1 MADETNQNGDPII
14 SVSGLTYRYVDRP
27 DLPPVLE
34 NVNLEVRKDDFVGLI
49 GPNGSGKT
57 TLLRILMGAIR
68 PKEGRVRV
76 LGKRP
81 AEVSRRIG
89 YVPQHAHIDTE
100 VPATVLDV
108 VRTGR
113 LGLSKW
119 GLRYGK
125 DHDKAVRAAMDEVGV
140 ADLAGRRI
148 GELSGGQRQR
158 VLIARALAADVGLL
172 LLDEPMAGVDI
183 HMERGILKTLQR
195 LNESLPIILVSH
207 DIGSVSRHVN
217 RVACLNRRLVVHRP
231 EEMSVEIIS
240 DMYAGDAPVRHL
252 HHHDDC
258 PFSEACDE

>member
-1 MADETNQNGDPII
+1 MAEPTKENSGPVV
-14 SVSGLTYRYVDRP
+14 SVSNLTYRYVDRP

-34 NVNLEVRKDDFVGLI
+34 DVNLEVGPDDFVGLI

-68 PKEGRVRV
+68 PKEGRVRI

-81 AEVSRRIG
+81 SEVSRRIG
-89 YVPQHAHIDTE
+89 YVPQHAHIDTQ

-119 GLRYGK
+119 GLRYGP
-125 DHDKAVRAAMDEVGV
+125 DHDEAARAAMEEVGV
-140 ADLAGRRI
+140 ANFAGRRI

-158 VLIARALAADVGLL
+158 VLIARALAADVALL

-183 HMERGILKTLQR
+183 HMERGILQTLRR
-195 LNESLPIILVSH
+195 LNETLPIILVSH
-207 DIGSVSRHVN
+207 DIGSVSNHVT

-240 DMYAGDAPVRHL
+240 DMYAGDAPIRHL

-258 PFSEACDE
+258 PFSEGCDQ